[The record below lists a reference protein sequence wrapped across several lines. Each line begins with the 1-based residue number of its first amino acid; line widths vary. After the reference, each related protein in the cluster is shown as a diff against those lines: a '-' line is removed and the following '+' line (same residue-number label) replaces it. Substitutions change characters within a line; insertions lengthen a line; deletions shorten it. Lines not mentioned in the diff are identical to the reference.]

1 MTLGSGNMVST
12 DDHGTAMSWPQRLL
26 VTDTRASR
34 APEPTFE
41 HVLRLTD
48 EHGMFE
54 HADGIIPRYDRGY
67 CLDDVA
73 RALIV
78 ACRQRPRTSDV
89 DNLAR
94 TYLSFV
100 VRAQAP
106 DGTCHNRLNRQGRWE
121 DHPDTGDWWG
131 RAVWALGT
139 AAARGPRS
147 IRAAAAARFEL
158 SVAQRSPYLHS
169 MAFAVLGAAEVL
181 AHRPRNRRALSLMA
195 DYVELVGPTSMQN
208 AWPWPQPRLT
218 YANAAIA
225 EALVA
230 AGAALGEWPVVADG
244 LALLDWL
251 LAVET
256 SGGHLSVTSV
266 GGWGPG
272 ETRAIFDQQPIEAAA
287 LADACARALALTGE
301 SRWAS
306 GLDRSI
312 RWFLGDNAGGVVLYD
327 RASGGGFDAL
337 TSTGRNTNQGA
348 ESTLAMLAT
357 MQHRQRVGDGER
369 PAPSSRR
376 WRTGQ

>member
-1 MTLGSGNMVST
+1 MTSGSDSMLAT
-12 DDHGTAMSWPQRLL
+12 DAHASAISWPRRLL
-26 VTDTRASR
+26 VTGTRASR

-48 EHGMFE
+48 DYGMFE
-54 HADGIIPRYDRGY
+54 HADGIIPRYDGGY

-78 ACRQRPRTSDV
+78 ACRQRPLASNV

-94 TYLSFV
+94 AYFSFV
-100 VRAQAP
+100 IRAQAP
-106 DGTCHNRLNRQGRWE
+106 DGRCHNRLSRQGRWE
-121 DHPDTGDWWG
+121 DRPGTGDWWG

-147 IRAAAAARFEL
+147 IRGAAAARFEL
-158 SVAQRSPYLHS
+158 SAAQRSPFLHS

-181 AHRPRNRRALSLMA
+181 VQSPRNGRALSLMA

-230 AGAALGEWPVVADG
+230 AGAALGEGPVVADG

-256 SGGHLSVTSV
+256 SGGDLSVTPV

-272 ETRAIFDQQPIEAAA
+272 ETRATFDQQPIEAAA

-327 RASGGGFDAL
+327 PDSGGGFDAL

-357 MQHRQRVGDGER
+357 MQHGQRV
-369 PAPSSRR
+369 PPC
-376 WRTGQ
+376 

>member
-1 MTLGSGNMVST
+1 M
-12 DDHGTAMSWPQRLL
+12 
-26 VTDTRASR
+26 ASPV
-34 APEPTFE
+34 PEPTFE

-54 HADGIIPRYDRGY
+54 HADGVIPRYDGGY

-78 ACRQRPRTSDV
+78 VCRQRPPTSDV

-94 TYLSFV
+94 GYLSFV
-100 VRAQAP
+100 IRAQAP
-106 DGTCHNRLNRQGRWE
+106 DGRCHNRLNPQGRWE
-121 DHPDTGDWWG
+121 DRPDTGDWWG

-147 IRAAAAARFEL
+147 IRSAAAARFEL
-158 SVAQRSPYLHS
+158 SAARRSPFLRS

-181 AHRPRNRRALSLMA
+181 AQSPRNGRARSLMA
-195 DYVELVGPTSMQN
+195 DYIDLLGPTSTQN
-208 AWPWPQPRLT
+208 AWPWPERRLT

-225 EALVA
+225 EALIA
-230 AGAALGEWPVVADG
+230 AGAALGDGRLVADG

-251 LAVET
+251 LAMET
-256 SGGHLSVTSV
+256 SSGHLSVTPV
-266 GGWGPG
+266 GGWGLG
-272 ETRAIFDQQPIEAAA
+272 ETRATFDQQPIEAAA

-301 SRWAS
+301 PRWAS
-306 GLDRSI
+306 GLGRSI
-312 RWFLGDNAGGVVLYD
+312 RWFLGDNAGGVILYD
-327 RASGGGFDAL
+327 PDSGGGFDAL

-357 MQHRQRVGDGER
+357 MQHGQR
-369 PAPSSRR
+369 AL
-376 WRTGQ
+376 

>member
-1 MTLGSGNMVST
+1 MTSGSGNML
-12 DDHGTAMSWPQRLL
+12 AMDPYATTTSRPQRRL
-26 VTDTRASR
+26 VTGTRASR

-41 HVLRLTD
+41 HMLRLTD
-48 EHGMFE
+48 EYGMFE
-54 HADGIIPRYDRGY
+54 HADGIIPRYDGGY

-89 DNLAR
+89 DNLSRA
-94 TYLSFV
+94 YLSFV
-100 VRAQAP
+100 IRAQAA
-106 DGTCHNRLNRQGRWE
+106 DGKCHNRLSRQGRWE
-121 DHPDTGDWWG
+121 DRPDTGDWWG
-131 RAVWALGT
+131 RAVWSLGT

-147 IRAAAAARFEL
+147 IRGAAAARFEL
-158 SVAQRSPYLHS
+158 SAAQRSPFLHS

-181 AHRPRNRRALSLMA
+181 AQSPRNGRALSLMA
-195 DYVELVGPTSMQN
+195 DYVELVGPISMRN

-225 EALVA
+225 DALVA
-230 AGAALGEWPVVADG
+230 AGAALGEGPVVADG

-256 SGGHLSVTSV
+256 CGGHLSVTPV

-272 ETRAIFDQQPIEAAA
+272 ETRATFDQQPIEAAA
-287 LADACARALALTGE
+287 LADACARAFALTGE
-301 SRWAS
+301 PRWAC

-312 RWFLGDNAGGVVLYD
+312 GWFLGDNAGGVVLYD
-327 RASGGGFDAL
+327 PDSGGGFDAL
-337 TSTGRNTNQGA
+337 TSSGRNTNQGA

-357 MQHRQRVGDGER
+357 MQH
-369 PAPSSRR
+369 
-376 WRTGQ
+376 GQLGPYW

>member
-1 MTLGSGNMVST
+1 
-12 DDHGTAMSWPQRLL
+12 
-26 VTDTRASR
+26 
-34 APEPTFE
+34 
-41 HVLRLTD
+41 
-48 EHGMFE
+48 MFE
-54 HADGIIPRYDRGY
+54 HADGIIPRYDGGY
-67 CLDDVA
+67 CLDDAA

-78 ACRQRPRTSDV
+78 VCRQRPRTSDV
-89 DNLAR
+89 DNLAYA
-94 TYLSFV
+94 YLSFV
-100 VRAQAP
+100 MRAQAA
-106 DGTCHNRLNRQGRWE
+106 DGRCHNRLDRHGRWE
-121 DHPDTGDWWG
+121 DRPGTGDWWG

-147 IRAAAAARFEL
+147 IRAAAAARFKL
-158 SVAQRSPYLHS
+158 SAAQRSPFLHS

-181 AHRPRNRRALSLMA
+181 APNPRDGRALSLMA
-195 DYVELVGPTSMQN
+195 DYVDLLGPISMQN
-208 AWPWPQPRLT
+208 AWPWPQARLT

-230 AGAALGEWPVVADG
+230 AGAALGDGRVVADG

-256 SGGHLSVTSV
+256 SGGYLSVTPV

-272 ETRAIFDQQPIEAAA
+272 EARATFDQQPIEAAA
-287 LADACARALALTGE
+287 LADACARALSLTGE

-306 GLDRSI
+306 DLGRSI

-327 RASGGGFDAL
+327 PTSGGGFDAL

-357 MQHRQRVGDGER
+357 MQHGQRVRDDL
-369 PAPSSRR
+369 PALPRGGGVPGR
-376 WRTGQ
+376 